1 VRNGRCQA
9 TSKNNDRVPQLA
21 QTDQLREDPTPVPG
35 GLQWYFFGGQHERAV
50 ETWPDG
56 GEWPAMVRLTSVAA
70 RLRVDLVYVA
80 VDAVFIAIAFGAC
93 LLLRFDGAVP
103 DHYLFQFVITLP
115 LIVGVG
121 LAMNWLWG
129 LYGELWEHASVLEAR
144 RIILST
150 VSTGAVLTAVV
161 IIGPRLLPLSVVGL
175 GCILYTALSGAFRF
189 RSRLLSLQREQSDQP
204 GLRVVILGA
213 GESGA
218 TLVREMLRSPRAGLI
233 PVAILD
239 DDPRTHGR
247 NCQGVPVLGA
257 IASLPRVAADVPLHQ
272 AVLAVAD
279 PPTELVRRAA
289 DLAEEADISLRVLRG
304 VAELVRGHVTLQDV
318 RDLRIEDLLGREQ
331 VVTDLD
337 AVRSLLTGRRV
348 LVTGAGGSIGSEITR
363 QVAAAEP
370 AALLVLDH
378 DETHLHELCAGLTG
392 PAGDDH
398 VVQLLADIRDR
409 DVMLRL
415 FARHQPEIVFHA
427 AAHKHV
433 PVLEQY
439 PAEAIRTN
447 VLGTMNVVDAAIAV
461 GVQRL
466 VFISTDKAV
475 NPSCIMGA
483 SKKLGEQIVLAGSSG
498 GTQLCAVRFGNV
510 LGSRGSVIPT
520 FMRQINSGGPV
531 TVTDPRMTR
540 FFMSIREAVQL
551 VLQAAAMSTG
561 QDMFVLEMGEQVRI
575 IDLAQR
581 MIRLAGRRVGEDVEI
596 HVTGIRPGEKL
607 VEELHDVGDELQATV
622 HPAIRRLRPAV
633 MSSAALGPGLAWLTE
648 ALAVNDDA
656 QLREA
661 LFQLAGAVSTEAD
674 RLADDRHVRVRVA
687 PHAGSH

>member
-1 VRNGRCQA
+1 
-9 TSKNNDRVPQLA
+9 
-21 QTDQLREDPTPVPG
+21 
-35 GLQWYFFGGQHERAV
+35 
-50 ETWPDG
+50 
-56 GEWPAMVRLTSVAA
+56 MVRLTSVAA

-103 DHYLFQFVITLP
+103 DHYLLQFVITLP
-115 LIVGVG
+115 LIVGIG

-150 VSTGAVLTAVV
+150 VSTGAVLTVV
-161 IIGPRLLPLSVVGL
+161 MIIGPRLLPLSVVGL
-175 GCILYTALSGAFRF
+175 GCILYAALSGAFRF

-247 NCQGVPVLGA
+247 NCQGVPVLGP

-279 PPTELVRRAA
+279 PPTRLVRRAA

-398 VVQLLADIRDR
+398 IVQLLADIRDR
-409 DVMLRL
+409 DVILRL
-415 FARHQPEIVFHA
+415 FAQHQPEIVFHA

-447 VLGTMNVVDAAIAV
+447 VFGTMNVVDAAIAV

-475 NPSCIMGA
+475 NPSCVMGA

-575 IDLAQR
+575 IELAQR

-596 HVTGIRPGEKL
+596 HVTGIRPGEKF

-633 MSSAALGPGLAWLTE
+633 MSSADLGSGLAWLTE
-648 ALAVNDDA
+648 ALAENDDA

-661 LFQLAGAVSTEAD
+661 LFQLAGAVSAEAD
-674 RLADDRHVRVRVA
+674 RLAEDRHVRVQVA
-687 PHAGSH
+687 RHAGSR

>member
-1 VRNGRCQA
+1 
-9 TSKNNDRVPQLA
+9 
-21 QTDQLREDPTPVPG
+21 
-35 GLQWYFFGGQHERAV
+35 
-50 ETWPDG
+50 
-56 GEWPAMVRLTSVAA
+56 MVRLTSVAA
-70 RLRVDLVYVA
+70 RIRVDLVYVA
-80 VDAVFIAIAFGAC
+80 VDAACIAIAFGAC

-103 DHYLFQFVITLP
+103 DHYLLQFVTTLP

-144 RIILST
+144 RIILAT
-150 VSTGAVLTAVV
+150 VSTGAVLTAVM

-175 GCILYTALSGAFRF
+175 GCILYTALSGAIRF
-189 RSRLLSLQREQSDQP
+189 RSRLLSLQRVHSDQP

-247 NCQGVPVLGA
+247 HCQGVPVLGPV
-257 IASLPRVAADVPLHQ
+257 ASLPRVAADVPLHQ

-289 DLAEEADISLRVLRG
+289 DLSEEADISLRVLRG

-337 AVRSLLTGRRV
+337 AVRSLLAGRRV

-370 AALLVLDH
+370 AALLLLDH

-398 VVQLLADIRDR
+398 IVQLLADIRDR
-409 DVMLRL
+409 DVILRL
-415 FARHQPEIVFHA
+415 FARYQPEIVFHA

-447 VLGTMNVVDAAIAV
+447 VFGTMNVVDAAVAI

-475 NPSCIMGA
+475 NPSCVMGA

-551 VLQAAAMSTG
+551 VLQAAAISTG

-607 VEELHDVGDELQATV
+607 VEELHDVDEELQATV

-633 MSSAALGPGLAWLTE
+633 MSSADLGSGLSWLTE
-648 ALAVNDDA
+648 ALTVNDDA
-656 QLREA
+656 QIRAA
-661 LFQLAGAVSTEAD
+661 LFQLAGAVSAEVD
-674 RLADDRHVRVRVA
+674 RLADDRHVRVQVA
-687 PHAGSH
+687 RHAGSR